1 MTSLRIWKAALRL
14 WQKDNS
20 ISGLEDWK
28 MRLWLERL
36 GGRLLAAAIVAVS
49 YKWRHNTLLSISP
62 GTADYMLLL
71 RFL

>member
-1 MTSLRIWKAALRL
+1 
-14 WQKDNS
+14 
-20 ISGLEDWK
+20 

-49 YKWRHNTLLSISP
+49 YKWRHNTLLSISL